1 MHKDRKTL
9 ITGLIGIILIFMTYY
24 LMRPMEHAPLMSQ
37 GMYRLQAVNVT
48 PDNTSATL
56 VDEGDGTIFIH
67 PGLKKPTG
75 AIFQFNTDAKVVLS
89 FSIRKGSQVG
99 DIAFTV
105 IKNGKRVKVLT
116 VTAWQKQP
124 QRVTIPVGM
133 TDRLEVWADKH
144 GSTAADWGNL
154 ELHQKE
160 HHFKLKNFLIPF
172 LWSLMFIYLLG
183 KNHFYIGVN
192 AYIGFLLVIL
202 AEKLNFGLLSYDHL
216 LVYMLL
222 LFAMTFLFTLLYQ
235 ELSFVK
241 RYKVATILSYVTAI
255 ILYVVPLS
263 FVVYALN
270 YHVPV
275 TNDVLVAVFQS
286 NMHESM
292 EYITDFISVK
302 YIVLFVFITIFIG
315 FLLYKQETRETA
327 RIERSLLFFLI
338 IVFFSIASV
347 EFSSLRLP
355 HFLIKGFSAYSFELD
370 RFKQLL
376 AKRKTGNIQYSAIK
390 KAQGETYIVIIGES
404 LNKGHM
410 GLYGYVR
417 KTTPNLSQLYHN
429 GELMRFD
436 NVYSNHTH
444 TVFVLDL
451 ALTEANQYNKKNF
464 YDSLSI
470 IDILKKAGVETY
482 WLTNQPLY
490 SIYDNM
496 VSIIGTSADHVVAL
510 NTDMGGVSTGKP
522 KYDGRLIRE
531 VKRVLEEKSDKNRVL
546 FVHLGGSHT
555 TYSARYPNDTYTR
568 FSKKPPLGIFG
579 KKASEVD
586 TLNSYDNS
594 VYYNDYVVSSILKL
608 LQQDQSAMALVYM
621 SDHADDVINKL
632 GHNSAM
638 FTYAMTQIPMIFWFS
653 DTYKKRYPNHYK
665 MLQKHTDTLFS
676 NDLWYDTLIGMM
688 DIKTDH
694 YSPVSDLSSASY
706 KLDPEG
712 ALVLH
717 GKRHYAEKEN
727 TFYWQKANIRY
738 LQAHQLMEKVVPS
751 HVNTLGKYH
760 DIRNGAMASYEAD
773 IYLQESPKTVFRLGS
788 DETRLGMTLEDF
800 LHHTKGDDTRQI
812 ILNLIH
818 VAPPN
823 KTKALQRLAWL
834 DQHYHLKEKAILVV
848 PPKAYRALAKEGWH
862 VSYRLPKE
870 AIRASSAPGTVAQ
883 DIAKEIMTYKI
894 ESLTFDENIYPWV
907 KKYLEPLLPK
917 EVHYNIWT
925 SLRLYD
931 NQLQSKL
938 MQDSRLA
945 DTRVERLFCAF
956 YSPFEL

>member
-1 MHKDRKTL
+1 MNKKTM
-9 ITGLIGIILIFMTYY
+9 IVGFVGIILIFMTYY
-24 LMRPMEHAPLMSQ
+24 LLRPMEHTPLMNQS
-37 GMYRLQAVNVT
+37 MYRLQAVNVT

-56 VDEGDGTIFIH
+56 VDEGHGTIFIH
-67 PGLKKPTG
+67 PGVKKPTG
-75 AIFQFNTDAKVVLS
+75 AIFKFDKNGKVVLS

-99 DIAFTV
+99 DIAFTI
-105 IKNGKRVKVLT
+105 IKNGKRVKQLI

-124 QRVTIPVGM
+124 QRITIPVKM

-160 HHFKLKNFLIPF
+160 YDFKLKNFLIPF

-192 AYIGFLLVIL
+192 AYIGFVLVIL
-202 AEKLNFGLLSYDHL
+202 AEKLNFGLLSFDQM

-222 LFAMTFLFTLLYQ
+222 LFSITFLFTLLYQ

-241 RYKVATILSYVTAI
+241 RYKVATILSYAAAI

-263 FVVYALN
+263 FIVYALN

-286 NMHESM
+286 NTHESM
-292 EYITDFISVK
+292 EYISDFISVK
-302 YIVLFVFITIFIG
+302 YIVLFVFITLFVG
-315 FLLYKQETRETA
+315 FLLYRQETKETA
-327 RIERSLLFFLI
+327 KIERSLLLFLI

-347 EFSSLRLP
+347 QFTSLRLP

-370 RFKQLL
+370 RFKELL
-376 AKRKTGNIQYSAIK
+376 AKRKTGTIQYKAVK
-390 KAQGETYIVIIGES
+390 KEQGETYIVIIGES

-410 GLYGYVR
+410 GVYGYVR
-417 KTTPNLSQLYHN
+417 QTTPNLSKMYRN
-429 GELMRFD
+429 GELTRFN

-470 IDILKKAGVETY
+470 MDILKKAGVETY

-531 VKRVLEEKSDKNRVL
+531 VKRVLENDSPKDRVL

-555 TYSARYPNDTYTR
+555 TYSARYPNDTYTI
-568 FSKKPPLGIFG
+568 FSKKPALGVFG
-579 KKASEVD
+579 KKASQVD

-608 LQQDQSAMALVYM
+608 LQQDKSAMALVYM

-638 FTYAMTQIPMIFWFS
+638 FTYAMTQIPMLFWFS
-653 DTYKKRYPNHYK
+653 DTYQKRYPQHYHT
-665 MLQKHTDTLFS
+665 LRKHTDTLFS
-676 NDLWYDTLIGMM
+676 NDLWYDTLIGLMN
-688 DIKTDH
+688 IKTDH
-694 YSPVSDLSSASY
+694 YNPASDLSSPSY
-706 KLDPEG
+706 RLDPRD

-717 GKRHYAEKEN
+717 GKRHYTEKAN

-738 LQAHQLMEKVVPS
+738 LQKQQLTAKIVPL
-751 HVNTLGKYH
+751 HVNTLAKYKEV
-760 DIRNGAMASYEAD
+760 RNSGISLYETD
-773 IYLQESPKTVFRLGS
+773 VYLMENPQMRFRLGT
-788 DETRLGMTLEDF
+788 DVQWLGMTLEDF
-800 LHHTKGDDTRQI
+800 LHRTEGE
-812 ILNLIH
+812 
-818 VAPPN
+818 
-823 KTKALQRLAWL
+823 KAGQMVL
-834 DQHYHLKEKAILVV
+834 HLMNATPSNKEKAIQRLVLLDQQYRLKNTVTLVV
-848 PPKAYRALAKEGWH
+848 SDAAYLSLAEKGWH
-862 VSYRLPKE
+862 VSYALPKE
-870 AIRASSAPGTVAQ
+870 KMLSTSDREAVAQ
-883 DIAKEIMTYKI
+883 RIAKEVFAHKL
-894 ESLTFDENIYPWV
+894 ESLTFDEKIYPWV
-907 KKYLEPLLPK
+907 KQYLEPLLPK
-917 EVHYNIWT
+917 KVHYNVWT

-938 MQDSRLA
+938 LYDKRLT
-945 DTRVERLFCAF
+945 DPRVHRLFCAF
-956 YSPFEL
+956 HSPFEL